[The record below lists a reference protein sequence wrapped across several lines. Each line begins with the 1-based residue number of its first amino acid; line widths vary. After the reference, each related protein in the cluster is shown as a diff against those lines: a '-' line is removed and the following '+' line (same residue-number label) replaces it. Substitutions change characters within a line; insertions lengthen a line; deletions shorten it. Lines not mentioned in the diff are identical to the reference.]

1 MLNKKKKKN
10 NNGLLSIF
18 VILIY
23 IPIII
28 SVFVIFAMNKD
39 LHYKEEISIE
49 VGEKLPLLKDYLDTE
64 DLNRVNKNITW
75 EKNLKVDKDNKVYY
89 SGTYDGHITFRGK
102 KIKFKLNVI
111 DEEAPTITGTKD
123 IEIFIN
129 DEIDLLKDIKTTDN
143 SLNKVKLNIEGEYSL
158 EKEGIYNLKY
168 VATDAA
174 GNTASKDFTLTVKTK
189 NAPKVAEIGTTSKG
203 YKITKENDIYYING
217 VLIANKTYSLP
228 SSYAPGGLLDIF
240 TSNFNKMHDDALK
253 EGINLE
259 IISGYRSYADQA
271 YIYNNYVLSDS
282 KSNADTYS
290 ARAGHSEHQTGL
302 AADINSLNTNFIYTK
317 EGMWLNNNCH
327 KYGFIIRYPEGKA
340 SVTGYMYEP
349 WHIRYVGTPLAS
361 ELYNN
366 GNWISLEEY
375 YGITSTYNY

>member
-111 DEEAPTITGTKD
+111 DEEAPTITGAKD

-129 DEIDLLKDIKTTDN
+129 DEIDLLKDIKATDN
-143 SLNKVKLNIEGEYSL
+143 SLNKIKLNIEGEYSL
-158 EKEGIYNLKY
+158 EKEGVYNLKY

-240 TSNFNKMHDDALK
+240 TSNFNKMRDDALK

>member
-10 NNGLLSIF
+10 NNGLLSVF

-75 EKNLKVDKDNKVYY
+75 EKDLKVDKDNKVYY
-89 SGTYDGHITFRGK
+89 SGTYDGYITFRGK

-111 DEEAPTITGTKD
+111 DEEAPTITGAKD

-158 EKEGIYNLKY
+158 EKEGVYNLKY

-174 GNTASKDFTLTVKTK
+174 GNTASTDFTLTVKIK
-189 NAPKVAEIGTTSKG
+189 NTPKITEIGTTSKG

-240 TSNFNKMHDDALK
+240 TSNFNKMRDDALK

-302 AADINSLNTNFIYTK
+302 AADINSLNINFIYTK

-327 KYGFIIRYPEGKA
+327 RYGFIIRYPEGKA

-375 YGITSTYNY
+375 YGITSIYNY

>member
-23 IPIII
+23 MPIII

-75 EKNLKVDKDNKVYY
+75 EKDLKVDKDNKVYY
-89 SGTYDGHITFRGK
+89 SGTYDGYITFRGK

-111 DEEAPTITGTKD
+111 DDEVPTITGAKD

-158 EKEGIYNLKY
+158 EKEGVYNLKY

-189 NAPKVAEIGTTSKG
+189 NTPKIAEIGTTSKG
-203 YKITKENDIYYING
+203 YKITKVNDIYYING

-240 TSNFNKMHDDALK
+240 SSNFNKMRDDALK

-349 WHIRYVGTPLAS
+349 WHIRYVGTPLAA

>member
-10 NNGLLSIF
+10 NNGLLSVF

-49 VGEKLPLLKDYLDTE
+49 VGEKLPLLKDYLDAE

-89 SGTYDGHITFRGK
+89 SGTYDGYITFRGK

-111 DEEAPTITGTKD
+111 DEEAPTITGAKD

-129 DEIDLLKDIKTTDN
+129 DEIDLLKEIKTTDN

-158 EKEGIYNLKY
+158 EKEGVYNLKY

-189 NAPKVAEIGTTSKG
+189 NPPKIAEIGTTSKG

-240 TSNFNKMHDDALK
+240 TSNFNKMRDDALK

>member
-1 MLNKKKKKN
+1 M
-10 NNGLLSIF
+10 
-18 VILIY
+18 
-23 IPIII
+23 
-28 SVFVIFAMNKD
+28 
-39 LHYKEEISIE
+39 
-49 VGEKLPLLKDYLDTE
+49 
-64 DLNRVNKNITW
+64 R
-75 EKNLKVDKDNKVYY
+75 
-89 SGTYDGHITFRGK
+89 
-102 KIKFKLNVI
+102 
-111 DEEAPTITGTKD
+111 
-123 IEIFIN
+123 
-129 DEIDLLKDIKTTDN
+129 
-143 SLNKVKLNIEGEYSL
+143 
-158 EKEGIYNLKY
+158 
-168 VATDAA
+168 
-174 GNTASKDFTLTVKTK
+174 
-189 NAPKVAEIGTTSKG
+189 
-203 YKITKENDIYYING
+203 
-217 VLIANKTYSLP
+217 
-228 SSYAPGGLLDIF
+228 
-240 TSNFNKMHDDALK
+240 DDALK

-349 WHIRYVGTPLAS
+349 WHIRYVGAPLAS

>member
-1 MLNKKKKKN
+1 MLNKRKKKN
-10 NNGLLSIF
+10 NNGLLSVF

-23 IPIII
+23 IPIIVSI
-28 SVFVIFAMNKD
+28 FVIIAMNKD
-39 LHYKEEISIE
+39 LRYKEEINIE

-75 EKNLKVDKDNKVYY
+75 EKDLKVDKDNKVYH
-89 SGTYDGHITFRGK
+89 SGTYNGYITFRGK
-102 KIKFKLNVI
+102 KVKFKLNVI
-111 DEEAPTITGTKD
+111 DEEAPTITGAKD

-129 DEIDLLKDIKTTDN
+129 DEIDLLKDIKTADN

-174 GNTASKDFTLTVKTK
+174 GNTASKDFTLTVKAK
-189 NAPKVAEIGTTSKG
+189 NAPKIAEIGTTSKG
-203 YKITKENDIYYING
+203 YKTTKENDIYYING
-217 VLIANKTYSLP
+217 ILIANKTYSLP

-240 TSNFNKMHDDALK
+240 TSNFNKMRDDALK

>member
-1 MLNKKKKKN
+1 MLNKRKKKN

-23 IPIII
+23 IPIIVSI
-28 SVFVIFAMNKD
+28 FVIIAMNKD
-39 LHYKEEISIE
+39 LRYKEEINIE

-75 EKNLKVDKDNKVYY
+75 EKDLKVDKDNKVYH
-89 SGTYDGHITFRGK
+89 SGTYDGYITFRGE

-189 NAPKVAEIGTTSKG
+189 NAPKVAEIDTTSKG

>member
-1 MLNKKKKKN
+1 MLKKNKN
-10 NNGLLSIF
+10 NNRLLSIF

-49 VGEKLPLLKDYLDTE
+49 VGEKLPLLKDYLDAE

-75 EKNLKVDKDNKVYY
+75 EKDLKVDKDNKVYY
-89 SGTYDGHITFRGK
+89 SGTYDGYITFRGK

-111 DEEAPTITGTKD
+111 DDEAPTITGAKD

-158 EKEGIYNLKY
+158 EKEGVYNLKY

-174 GNTASKDFTLTVKTK
+174 GNTASKDFTLTVKAK
-189 NAPKVAEIGTTSKG
+189 NAPKIAEIGTTSKG

-240 TSNFNKMHDDALK
+240 TSNFNKMCDDALK

>member
-75 EKNLKVDKDNKVYY
+75 EKDLKVDKDNKVYY
-89 SGTYDGHITFRGK
+89 SGTYDGYITFRGK

-111 DEEAPTITGTKD
+111 DEEAPTITGAKD

-129 DEIDLLKDIKTTDN
+129 DEIDLLKDIKATDN
-143 SLNKVKLNIEGEYSL
+143 SLNKIKLNIEGEYSL
-158 EKEGIYNLKY
+158 EKEGVYNLKY

-189 NAPKVAEIGTTSKG
+189 NPPKIAEIGTTSKG

-240 TSNFNKMHDDALK
+240 TSNFNKMRDDALK

-349 WHIRYVGTPLAS
+349 WHIRYVGAPLAS